1 MLENG
6 SSSVLTKDLIHTIH
20 VKGGVVH
27 IPAGYDAVVG
37 AYEGDNRLTYVI
49 LPEGMRCIGE
59 RSFSCCGRLEGIDIP
74 GSVTAIGDYAF
85 SSCPKLKEVDPPLG
99 VKRIGKC
106 AFAHCS
112 GLERISLPPSIEE
125 IGDDAFYS
133 CSSELIFEVKAGSYA
148 CRYLQNLHKPHI
160 SWRTW

>member
-27 IPAGYDAVVG
+27 VPAGYDAVVG
-37 AYEGDNRLTYVI
+37 AYEGDGRITSAI
-49 LPEGMRCIGE
+49 FPEGLCCIGE
-59 RSFSCCGRLEGIDIP
+59 QAFSCCRKLESIDIP
-74 GSVTAIGDYAF
+74 GSVIAIGDYAF
-85 SSCPKLKEVDPPLG
+85 SGCSKLKEADLPLG

-125 IGDDAFYS
+125 IGGDAFCG
-133 CSSELIFEVKAGSYA
+133 CSSELIFEVEAGSYA
-148 CRYLQNLHKPHI
+148 CRYLQNLHRPRI